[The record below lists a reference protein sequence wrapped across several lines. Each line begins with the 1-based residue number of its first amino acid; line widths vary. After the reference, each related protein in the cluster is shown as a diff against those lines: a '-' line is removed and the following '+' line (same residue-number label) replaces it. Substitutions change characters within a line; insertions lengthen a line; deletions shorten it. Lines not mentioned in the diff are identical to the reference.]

1 MKIYW
6 GIRKKLLVITAL
18 TVLPLLAITVVV
30 TAYLV
35 ERSYDRQAALLETVR
50 LKKVTSRLNFL
61 ARMAESDIVFLSR
74 LPSLLAMSR
83 ALDNDG
89 IDPVTARAY
98 QQEAMDTESALIGFM
113 ESKEIYDQARLLDAH
128 GREVLR
134 VNLEGD
140 KAAVVPS
147 PSLQPKGAR
156 YYFTETAKLPE
167 GRVYVSFVDL
177 NRERGQI
184 EQPHK
189 PMLRFSTPLRDLQGK
204 LIGVIV
210 LNFFANRLFAEG
222 LGDLAKL
229 KTGYWLIIDQNGY
242 YLYNPPHP
250 ERLWG
255 SPRDL
260 NTGSKCQKDF
270 GPACK
275 SILEGGI
282 TRTDMDG
289 ESWDAHSLVVTFPQ
303 NPDKRLAVTHMVPA
317 PTLGT
322 YFEQIKVMM
331 MMAVAVAVAV
341 ALLLAWLSGRLVA
354 NPLINL
360 TQTMQRF
367 SNNEWSVRS
376 ELVSGD
382 ELGRLAAGF
391 NNMAERLHGLY
402 TDLENKVSART
413 EELEKTNL
421 RMAQSEARTRA
432 ILDNTVDAIITID
445 THGVVQSFN
454 KGAEKLFGY
463 GAGEVL
469 GQKINMLQP
478 PEVAAN
484 HDQYLKHYLETG
496 EAHIIGKAREER
508 GRRKDGSTFPMYLA
522 VSEVRVDDTVLFTGI
537 IRDITELRA
546 AEDSLRESQLRY
558 KALTDAAPVGIV
570 TSDVDGRVTY
580 VNEHWST
587 ITGYS
592 EEQAIGEGWAQA
604 VHPDDRDDLVK
615 LWRETTKDGGAYAG
629 EIRFLRPGGEVRWV
643 SSLAVPRQDAQG
655 NLIGFVG
662 TITDIT
668 DLKLLEH
675 SLAESNKLFQANF
688 ELAAVGIAHVA
699 PDGTWLRVNDKL
711 CQIVGYTSKELR
723 GKTFQDITHP
733 DDLDIDLKL
742 LNQVLDGERDNYSL
756 EKRYLK
762 KGGSVIW
769 INLTVSLV
777 RNEDGTP
784 NYFISVVEDIDL
796 RKQAESARAESERR
810 FRTLVSNVPGAVY
823 RCENDPNWTMRFISA
838 PIEEISGYPAEDFI
852 GNHLRA
858 YADVIHPDDRR
869 KVSGAVED
877 ALALGQGF
885 ELEYRI
891 IRKDGA
897 IRWVYEKGQAVHDD
911 DGTQWLD
918 GAILDVT
925 ERKKTE
931 QDNARL
937 GRVLEESQNEIYIFD
952 ADTLK
957 FVQVNHGARKNL
969 GYSMEELSQMIA
981 LDIKPEFTAE
991 SFAELIQ
998 PLRDGSKQRLEYT
1011 TLHQRKD
1018 GTVYPVEVSLQLSS
1032 HDLNQVFVAII
1043 QDVTEKNRA
1052 RAEIDRLSLVAGST
1066 DNLVMILDDK
1076 TRIQWVNEAFIRTTG
1091 YSFEEAVGQKPSELL
1106 PGPDSDLKTIE
1117 AMENSLQRGE
1127 GVNVEVV
1134 DYTKQGRKYWV
1145 SLSVQPVKDDK
1156 GNITNYVSVGSD
1168 ISERKRAEQE
1178 LRQQAQIINQ
1188 LHDAVVSVNLETE
1201 ITGWNQGARVLF
1213 GYEDSEVMGR
1223 SVFALHPAR
1232 DAPRLEKLILEPLRA
1247 KGQHE
1252 VEIPL
1257 VKKSGEEFTALLSLS
1272 MLSNLRGEPTGFVG
1286 YIVDISERKRA
1297 EEAVRKA
1304 KETAEAANRIK
1315 SEFLANMSHELR
1327 TPLNAI
1333 IGFSEILLDQTFG
1346 DLNAKQSRQT
1356 QHILDSGRHLLS
1368 LINDILD
1375 LSKVE
1380 SGKME
1385 LELSVVNLVSTLESS
1400 LVLIKEKTSKHGI
1413 ALKLELSETMR
1424 ELNFAADER
1433 KLKQIMFNLL
1443 SNAAKFT
1450 PDGGAITVD
1459 ATQQDE
1465 QLRIRVR
1472 DSGVG
1477 IDEKDQK
1484 RIFEE
1489 FEQVDSTYGRQQQGT
1504 GLGLALTRKLVE
1516 LHGGRI
1522 WVESEGEGKG
1532 STFLFTIPLK
1542 PKPKPPEE
1550 GEAQEPAVEEE
1561 PGAAAPEGLSPVLVV
1576 DDDPMAREL
1585 LTGYLEEGGY
1595 SVSLASNGA
1604 QGLEMAKTL
1613 HPSIITLDIMLPD
1626 ISGFEVLR
1634 RLRND
1639 PETAAIPVIVVSITD
1654 DREKGLSLG
1663 ATDFLQKPVRK
1674 DHLLASLS
1682 DLVQCGPGAFRKI
1695 LVVDDN
1701 PADAEMVQSV
1711 LGTRGCKVISALGGK
1726 QGIETALRERPDLII
1741 LDLNMPDISGWDVLE
1756 ALREK
1761 SEDWHP
1767 PIVVFTGVALSSQER
1782 QQLAGIVQAVVLKGG
1797 GKHDLLREI
1806 ERLTRMTFNKE
1817 LK

>member
-1 MKIYW
+1 MHIYW
-6 GIRKKLLVITAL
+6 GIRKKLLAITAL
-18 TVLPLLAITVVV
+18 TILPLLAITVAV

-35 ERSYDRQAALLETVR
+35 ERSYDRQTALLETVR

-61 ARMAESDIVFLSR
+61 ARMAESDVIFLSR
-74 LPSLLAMSR
+74 LPSMRAMSR

-89 IDPVTARAY
+89 VDPITERVY
-98 QQEAMDTESALIGFM
+98 QQEAMDTELALIGFM
-113 ESKEIYDQARLLDAH
+113 ESKEVYDQARLLDAH

-134 VNLEGD
+134 VNQEGG
-140 KAAVVPS
+140 KAVVVPS
-147 PSLQPKGAR
+147 PKLQPKGGR
-156 YYFTETAKLPE
+156 YYFAEAAKLPE

-177 NRERGQI
+177 NREQGQV
-184 EQPHK
+184 ERPYK
-189 PMLRFSTPLRDLQGK
+189 PMLRFSAPLRGPQGK

-210 LNFFANRLFAEG
+210 LNFYAERLFAES
-222 LGDLAKL
+222 LGDMAKL
-229 KTGYWLIIDQNGY
+229 KIGYWLITDQNGH

-260 NTGSKCQKDF
+260 NTGLKCQNDF

-275 SILEGGI
+275 SILEGGTTSI
-282 TRTDMDG
+282 DMDG
-289 ESWDAHSLVVTFPQ
+289 ESWEVHTMVVTFPQ
-303 NPDKRLAVTHMVPA
+303 NPDKRLAVTHMVPS
-317 PTLGT
+317 PTLGA
-322 YFEQIKVMM
+322 YVEQIRVMII
-331 MMAVAVAVAV
+331 MAVAVAVAI
-341 ALLLAWLSGRLVA
+341 LLAWLSGRMVA
-354 NPLINL
+354 NPLISL
-360 TQTMQRF
+360 TETMKRF
-367 SNNEWSVRS
+367 SNNDWSARS
-376 ELVSGD
+376 ELRGGNES
-382 ELGRLAAGF
+382 GRLAAGF
-391 NNMAERLHGLY
+391 NDMAERLQGLY
-402 TDLENKVSART
+402 TDLEHKVAART
-413 EELEKTNL
+413 AELEQANL
-421 RMAQSEARTRA
+421 RMAQSEARTKA

-445 THGVVQSFN
+445 AHGVVQSFN

-463 GAGEVL
+463 SAGEVL

-478 PEVAAN
+478 PEVAAK
-484 HDQYLKHYLETG
+484 HDQYIKHYLETG
-496 EAHIIGKAREER
+496 EARVIGKTHEER
-508 GRRKDGSTFPMYLA
+508 GRRKDGSIFPMYLA
-522 VSEVRVDDTVLFTGI
+522 VSEVKVDDTVLFTGI

-546 AEDSLRESQLRY
+546 AEDSLRESRLRY

-570 TSDVDGRVTY
+570 AWDAEGRVTY
-580 VNEHWST
+580 VNDHWSA

-592 EEQAIGEGWAQA
+592 EERALGDGWLKA
-604 VHPDDRDDLVK
+604 VHPDDRDSLIK
-615 LWRETTKDGGAYAG
+615 SWRKTTKDGAPHAG
-629 EIRFLRPGGEVRWV
+629 EIRFLRPDGEVRWV
-643 SSLAVPRQDAQG
+643 SSQAVPRLDSAG
-655 NLIGFVG
+655 NLAGFLG

-688 ELAAVGIAHVA
+688 EMAAVGIAHVA
-699 PDGTWLRVNDKL
+699 PDGSWLRVNHKL
-711 CQIVGYTSKELR
+711 CQIVGYTSEELL

-733 DDLDIDLKL
+733 DDLDTDLKL
-742 LNQVLDGERDNYSL
+742 VNQVLSGERDNYSL

-762 KGGSVIW
+762 KDHSVIW

-777 RNEDGTP
+777 RHEDGTP
-784 NYFISVVEDIDL
+784 NYFISVVEDIDR
-796 RKQAESARAESERR
+796 RKQAESARAESEQR
-810 FRTLVSNVPGAVY
+810 FRALVSNVPGAVY
-823 RCENDPNWTMRFISA
+823 RCENDLNWTMRFISA
-838 PIEEISGYPAEDFI
+838 TIEDISGYPAEDFI
-852 GNHLRA
+852 GNRLRA
-858 YADVIHPDDRR
+858 YADIIHPDDRR
-869 KVSGAVED
+869 KAAEMVEE
-877 ALALGQGF
+877 ALARGQGF

-891 IRKDGA
+891 VRKDGD

-931 QDNARL
+931 QDNVRL
-937 GRVLEESQNEIYIFD
+937 GRVLEESLNEIFIFD
-952 ADTLK
+952 VETLK
-957 FVQVNHGARKNL
+957 FVQVNQGARQNL
-969 GYSMEELSQMIA
+969 GYSMDELKEMTP
-981 LDIKPEFTAE
+981 LDIKPEFTLE
-991 SFAELIQ
+991 KFEELIE
-998 PLRDGSKQRLEYT
+998 PLRGGSKQHLEFST
-1011 TLHQRKD
+1011 VHQRKD
-1018 GTVYPVEVSLQLSS
+1018 GSTYPVEISLQLSS
-1032 HDLNQVFVAII
+1032 HDINQVFVAII

-1052 RAEIDRLSLVAGST
+1052 RAEIERLSLVAGST
-1066 DNLVMILDDK
+1066 DNLVMILNSEAE
-1076 TRIQWVNEAFIRTTG
+1076 IQWVNQAFIRTSG
-1091 YSFEEAVGQKPSELL
+1091 YSFEEAVGKRPMDFL
-1106 PGPDSDLKTIE
+1106 PGPDSNRETIE
-1117 AMENSLQRGE
+1117 IMERNLQQGQ

-1134 DYTKQGRKYWV
+1134 DYTKDGRKYWV
-1145 SLSVQPVKDDK
+1145 ALSVQPVKDGK
-1156 GNITNYVSVGSD
+1156 GNITNFVSVGSD

-1188 LHDAVVSVNLETE
+1188 LHDAVVSVNLDTE
-1201 ITGWNQGARVLF
+1201 ITGWNRGAQTLF
-1213 GYEDSEVMGR
+1213 NYDSNEVMGR
-1223 SVFALHPAR
+1223 SVFMLHPAR
-1232 DAPRLEKLILEPLRA
+1232 DAPHLEELVLKPLRA
-1247 KGQHE
+1247 AGKHE
-1252 VEIPL
+1252 VETPL

-1272 MLSNLRGEPTGFVG
+1272 MLSNVRGEPTGFVG
-1286 YIVDISERKRA
+1286 YIVDITERKKA

-1304 KETAEAANRIK
+1304 KETAEAASRIK

-1346 DLNAKQSRQT
+1346 ELNAKQSRQT

-1380 SGKME
+1380 SGKMD
-1385 LELSVVNLVSTLESS
+1385 LELSVVNLVSSLESS
-1400 LVLIKEKTSKHGI
+1400 LVLIKEKTIKHGI
-1413 ALKLELSETMR
+1413 ALKLELSEALR
-1424 ELNFAADER
+1424 ELNFTADER

-1450 PDGGAITVD
+1450 PDGGAITVT
-1459 ATQQDE
+1459 AAQQGG
-1465 QLRIRVR
+1465 QLEVSVR
-1472 DSGVG
+1472 DTGVG

-1532 STFLFTIPLK
+1532 STFSFTIPLK
-1542 PKPKPPEE
+1542 PKPGQEE
-1550 GEAQEPAVEEE
+1550 DGAAQDQEVEEE
-1561 PGAAAPEGLSPVLVV
+1561 TVAVAQEGERSVLVV

-1585 LTGYLEEGGY
+1585 LTGYLEEGGF

-1604 QGLEMAKTL
+1604 QGLEMAKTIK
-1613 HPSIITLDIMLPD
+1613 PSVITLDIMLPD

-1634 RLRND
+1634 QLRND

-1674 DHLLASLS
+1674 EHLLSSLS
-1682 DLVQCGPGAFRKI
+1682 ELVQCGPGAFRKI

-1711 LGTRGCKVISALGGK
+1711 LGSRSCQVMSAPGGK

-1756 ALREK
+1756 ALREN

-1767 PIVVFTGVALSSQER
+1767 PIVVFTGVTLSSEER
-1782 QQLAGIVQAVVLKGG
+1782 QHLAGIVQAVVMKGG
-1797 GKHDLLREI
+1797 GKQDLLREI
-1806 ERLTRMTFNKE
+1806 ERLTRMTFKGS
-1817 LK
+1817 